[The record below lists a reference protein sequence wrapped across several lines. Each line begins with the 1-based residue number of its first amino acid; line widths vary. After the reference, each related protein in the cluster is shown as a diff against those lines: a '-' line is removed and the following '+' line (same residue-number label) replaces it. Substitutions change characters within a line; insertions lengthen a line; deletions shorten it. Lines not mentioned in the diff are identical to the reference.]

1 MLATSRFF
9 DLRYFLNMEKAI
21 LATLAY
27 YDVLD
32 LPLTLVEVASFLI
45 SPKQVDPFH
54 QSFAGASVVSL
65 DEIKTNL
72 DKLIGGGTIAT
83 HDGFYFLTGREKLC
97 AGRLAQQKNAE
108 QKWEKARRYISWAQA
123 VPFIEGIFASGSL
136 ALGFMESSS
145 DLDVLVV
152 TKPGRIWL
160 ARLWLSFWL
169 ELIGKRRRGRDRVAP
184 DKICLNHYI
193 SSDALT
199 LRWHSLYNAQT
210 YLHLVPLLVRD
221 HELINRFQRE
231 NNWMLNYVNNWPDLN
246 GWQRRAVKLN
256 HWLVGWA
263 KVGEAVLEFTGLAVL
278 LEKFARALQK
288 SRIARGSKNKGI
300 GRITI
305 NEQELEFHPHSPEY
319 AVLNKFN
326 QRVKQ
331 LPGLADYQE
340 NNSGLEL

>member
-1 MLATSRFF
+1 
-9 DLRYFLNMEKAI
+9 MEKAV

-32 LPLTLVEVASFLI
+32 LPLTLVEVVSFLI
-45 SPKQVDPFH
+45 SPKRVDPSH
-54 QSFAGASVVSL
+54 QSFAGARVVSL
-65 DEIKTNL
+65 DEIKTDL
-72 DKLIGGGTIAT
+72 DKLIDDGTIAT
-83 HDGFYFLTGREKLC
+83 HDGFYFLAGREELC
-97 AGRLAQQKNAE
+97 SSRMMQQKIAE
-108 QKWEKARRYISWAQA
+108 QKWKKARRYISWAQA
-123 VPFIEGIFASGSL
+123 VPFVEGIFASGSL
-136 ALGFMESSS
+136 ALGFMEPSS

-152 TKPGRIWL
+152 AKPGRIWL
-160 ARLWLSFWL
+160 ACLWLSFWL

-193 SSDALT
+193 SNDALT

-221 HELINRFQRE
+221 DELINRFQRE
-231 NNWMLNYVNNWPDLN
+231 NSWMLNYVNSWPDLG
-246 GWQRRAVKLN
+246 GWQRRAIRQGS
-256 HWLVGWA
+256 WLA
-263 KVGEAVLEFTGLAVL
+263 KVCEAVLEFTGLAVL

-305 NEQELEFHPHSPEY
+305 NDQELEFHPHSPEY
-319 AVLNKFN
+319 AVLNKFS

>member
-1 MLATSRFF
+1 
-9 DLRYFLNMEKAI
+9 MEKAI

-32 LPLTLVEVASFLI
+32 LPLTLVEVYGFLI
-45 SPKQVDPFH
+45 NPKRVNETGDVNLEQIRT
-54 QSFAGASVVSL
+54 SL
-65 DEIKTNL
+65 DR
-72 DKLIGGGTIAT
+72 LITDGTIAT

-97 AGRLAQQKNAE
+97 AGRLAQQKIAE
-108 QKWEKARRYISWAQA
+108 QKWKKARRYISWAQA

-184 DKICLNHYI
+184 DKVCLNHYI
-193 SSDALT
+193 SSDALI

-210 YLHLVPLLVRD
+210 YVHLVPLLIRNG
-221 HELINRFQRE
+221 ELLDRFQE
-231 NNWMLNYVNNWPDLN
+231 ENDWVLDYLNNWFIPSLAE
-246 GWQRRAVKLN
+246 GQRRAVKPN
-256 HWLVGWA
+256 HWLLGCA
-263 KVGEAVLEFTGLAVL
+263 GFCESILEATGLAIF
-278 LEKFARALQK
+278 LEKLARNLQK
-288 SRIARGSKNKGI
+288 NRIERGIATKGV

-305 NEQELEFHPHSPEY
+305 NDQELEFHPHSPEY
-319 AVLNKFN
+319 VVLNKFN
-326 QRVKQ
+326 QRTKF
-331 LPGLADYQE
+331 LPGLENYQE
-340 NNSGLEL
+340 KDSGLSV